1 MRIGTV
7 GTGAIV
13 EEFIAAVGKVDQME
27 CAAVYSR
34 KEETAARLSEKYKI
48 KQQYTDYE
56 ALLMNDNVDSI
67 YIALPNSLHF
77 EYAFKALKKG
87 KHVICEKPFT
97 STVKE
102 ASTLITYAKEKKLF
116 LFEAIKTLHLLN
128 YQVIKENLKEIGEVR
143 FVQCNFSRY
152 SSRYRDF
159 LEGKESNV
167 FNPLFSGGA
176 LADINVYNLHFV
188 TGLFGK
194 AKEIKYI
201 ANKAANGIDTS
212 GVAIL
217 EYDGFLCECVGA
229 KDSTSPC
236 FAIIQGTKGY
246 LKVNSSTSQC
256 LSLELCIGDDTKTF
270 QKQVPGHGMVY
281 ELECFQNIYSEKE
294 YEKCYRLL
302 DHSLSVVE
310 LLVAARK
317 DAGIVFAADATNTQC
332 NLLL

>member
-1 MRIGTV
+1 MV

-13 EEFIAAVGKVDQME
+13 EEFIAATGKVDQME
-27 CAAVYSR
+27 CVAVYSR
-34 KEETAARLSEKYKI
+34 KEETATRLSEKFKI
-48 KQQYTDYE
+48 EKQYTDYE
-56 ALLMNDNVDSI
+56 AFLMDDNVDVI

-77 EYAFKALKKG
+77 EYALKALKKG

-97 STVKE
+97 STIEE
-102 ASTLITYAKEKKLF
+102 ASTLITYAKEKNLL
-116 LFEAIKTLHLLN
+116 LFEAIKTLHLPN
-128 YQVIKENLKEIGEVR
+128 YQAIKENLKEIGEVR

-201 ANKAANGIDTS
+201 ANMAANGIDTS

-217 EYDGFLCECVGA
+217 KYDSFLCECVGT
-229 KDSTSPC
+229 KDSDSPC

-246 LKVNSSTSQC
+246 MKVNSSTSQC
-256 LSLELCIGDDTKTF
+256 VFLELHLGDDTKTF
-270 QKQVPGHGMVY
+270 QKQIPDQSMVY
-281 ELECFQNIYSEKE
+281 ELECFQNIYSEKD

-302 DHSLSVVE
+302 KHTLSVVE

-317 DAGIVFAADATNTQC
+317 DAGIVFAADTDKYEM
-332 NLLL
+332 